1 MAQWT
6 MTFEELLSHVALPG
20 EVPDIK
26 ELLTPAQLRQLELL
40 PIYHA
45 TSSPM
50 GVIWSPMLTSDLTE
64 LFMTRFADREIAS
77 ETVYSFIRSFQRTW
91 GKAHQAIALQEKA
104 QVTLLEKS
112 ADELLQKEKETLAR
126 NYEQS
131 ADSKNDRIY
140 SDTPNEKLAVDGQE
154 GYYTDRT
161 YTTGGT
167 KGSGNEE
174 YTRLRSDNQAK
185 QYLEITKVFE
195 NLNQKFLDSFEDLFL
210 DFYALEEL
218 TLIPKRRF

>member
-26 ELLTPAQLRQLELL
+26 ELLTLAQLRQLELL

-210 DFYALEEL
+210 DFYVLEEL

>member
-6 MTFEELLSHVALPG
+6 MTFEEILSYIALTN

-26 ELLTPAQLRQLELL
+26 ELLTPTQLAQLEIIPL
-40 PIYHA
+40 YCA
-45 TSSPM
+45 NSSPPWRAM
-50 GVIWSPMLTSDLTE
+50 STSDLTE

-77 ETVYSFIRSFQRTW
+77 ETTYGFIRSFQRTW
-91 GKAHQAIALQEKA
+91 DKAYQAIALQEKA
-104 QVTLLEKS
+104 QISLLNKS

-140 SDTPNEKLAVDGQE
+140 SDTPNEQLAIDGQA

-185 QYLEITKVFE
+185 QYLEIIKVFE

-210 DFYALEEL
+210 DFYVLEEL
-218 TLIPKRRF
+218 TLKPKRRF

>member
-6 MTFEELLSHVALPG
+6 MTFEEIVSYIALTG

-40 PIYHA
+40 PLYHA

-50 GVIWSPMLTSDLTE
+50 GVIWSPMLTSDLTK

-77 ETVYSFIRSFQRTW
+77 ETTYGFIRSFQRTW
-91 GKAHQAIALQEKA
+91 NKAHQAIALQEKA
-104 QVTLLEKS
+104 QISLLEKS
-112 ADELLQKEKETLAR
+112 SDELLQKEKETLAR

-140 SDTPNEKLAVDGQE
+140 SDTPNEKLAIDGQE

-161 YTTGGT
+161 YTTDGT
-167 KGSGNEE
+167 TGKGTEE

-210 DFYALEEL
+210 DFYVLEEL
-218 TLIPKRRF
+218 TLKPKRRF

>member
-6 MTFEELLSHVALPG
+6 MTFEEIIDFYGSMRNLLSDRQNAG
-20 EVPDIK
+20 IG
-26 ELLTPAQLRQLELL
+26 LTPLYMRKNVNDIVMWQ
-40 PIYHA
+40 
-45 TSSPM
+45 PM
-50 GVIWSPMLTSDLTE
+50 TTEDLQE
-64 LFMTRFADREIAS
+64 LFITRYADREIAS
-77 ETVYSFIRSFQRTW
+77 ETPYGFERSFQRTW
-91 GKAHQAIALQEKA
+91 DKVYQAIALQQQA
-104 QVTLLEKS
+104 QITLLEKS

>member
-6 MTFEELLSHVALPG
+6 MTFEDILSYIAPTG

-45 TSSPM
+45 ASSPM
-50 GVIWSPMLTSDLTE
+50 GVIWAPMLTSDLTK
-64 LFMTRFADREIAS
+64 LFMIRFADREIAS
-77 ETVYSFIRSFQRTW
+77 ETTYGFIRSFQRTW
-91 GKAHQAIALQEKA
+91 DKAHKAIALQERA
-104 QVTLLEKS
+104 QTSILEKS
-112 ADELLQKEKETLAR
+112 SDELLQKEKETLAR

-140 SDTPNEKLAVDGQE
+140 SDTPNEKLAIDGQE

-161 YTTGGT
+161 YTTDGT
-167 KGSGNEE
+167 TGKGTEE

-195 NLNQKFLDSFEDLFL
+195 DLNQKFLDSFEDLFL
-210 DFYALEEL
+210 DFYVLEEL
-218 TLIPKRRF
+218 TLKPKRRF